1 MKLGQ
6 LYKKAEQFEKLQKE
20 LPVLVRLSNINKR
33 DIFKRAGMSESHFY
47 RRLNERSFSAEQLTK
62 IFTAIVE
69 LQNLQTVKIKS

>member
-1 MKLGQ
+1 MRLGE

-47 RRLNERSFSAEQLTK
+47 RRLNEQSFSAEQLVK

-69 LQNLQTVKIKS
+69 LQNLQTVKTKT